1 MSMNRWMCGVELN
14 ERKAKNSENS

>member
-1 MSMNRWMCGVELN
+1 MCGVELN